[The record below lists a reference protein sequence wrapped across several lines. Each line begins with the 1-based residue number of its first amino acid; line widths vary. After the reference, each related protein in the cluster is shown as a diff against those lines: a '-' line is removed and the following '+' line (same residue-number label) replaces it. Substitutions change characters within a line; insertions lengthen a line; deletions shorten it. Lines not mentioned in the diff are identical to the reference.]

1 MSNNILTPADLKKF
15 RRDRGLTQ
23 AQAAALVG
31 AGSYRTWQDWERG
44 QRKIPGWLPKMIDFL
59 IAAEARENDP

>member
-1 MSNNILTPADLKKF
+1 MSDNILTPADLKKF

-31 AGSYRTWQDWERG
+31 VGSFRTWQDWERG
-44 QRKIPGWLPKMIDFL
+44 ERKIPKWLRKMIDFL